1 MSKSITLPSGNTA
14 VLRDPSTLRV
24 KDRKKVVAAASG
36 QEGLLQAMSMT
47 DGLIAVLVES
57 WSFDL
62 IIPSIHIASLD
73 ELTMP
78 DYDALALEASKAQSS
93 IFTDFSE
100 TPDNLNNPDSPLENL
115 NA

>member
-1 MSKSITLPSGNTA
+1 MSKSITLPSGNTV

-24 KDRKKVVAAASG
+24 KDRKKVFQAASG
-36 QEGLLQAMSMT
+36 QEGILQAMSMV

-62 IIPSIHIASLD
+62 MIPSVHLASID
-73 ELTMP
+73 ELTMA
-78 DYDALALEASKAQSS
+78 DYDALAAHIAEAQDALFPALTQ
-93 IFTDFSE
+93 
-100 TPDNLNNPDSPLENL
+100 TPITEANPDSPFDNS